1 MAKARNRNLGGIAAL
16 GALGLAMARLGKR
29 EPGDSGPTPEN
40 RGDMMAAPAAARDYS
55 REIAEHEGGI
65 GLTTPDRVSNAGPAS
80 GGRVQSNRL
89 LNTDADFPPVR
100 TSASRNMRASSKEQA
115 QLDAMHSR
123 GRRYDDPR
131 NVGMKESAESE
142 TRGTMAPARA
152 AASAA
157 SAAQPARAASAAQPA
172 SSPQAAPAASAARSD
187 SKGLTLGTPTRPAPG
202 APSIYAGPE
211 AWAAYRQRQAAGMK
225 KGGTVKMASGGSVG
239 SASKRGDGIA
249 LRGKTR
255 GKLV

>member
-16 GALGLAMARLGKR
+16 GALGMAMARLGKR
-29 EPGDSGPTPEN
+29 EPGDSGPTPED
-40 RGDMMAAPAAARDYS
+40 RGDMMVTPAAARDYS

-65 GLTTPDRVSNAGPAS
+65 GLTTPDRASSAGPAS

-100 TSASRNMRASSKEQA
+100 TSASRGMRANSEEQA
-115 QLDAMHSR
+115 RLDAMRSR

-131 NVGMKESAESE
+131 NVGMNESAESE
-142 TRGTMAPARA
+142 TRGTMALGEREPAGVDKRKPNVVYNA
-152 AASAA
+152 QGKPVSSAEV
-157 SAAQPARAASAAQPA
+157 SARNVPATT
-172 SSPQAAPAASAARSD
+172 
-187 SKGLTLGTPTRPAPG
+187 GLTLGTPTRPAPG

-225 KGGTVKMASGGSVG
+225 KGGTVKMASGGSVS

-249 LRGKTR
+249 QRGKTR
-255 GKLV
+255 GRII

>member
-40 RGDMMAAPAAARDYS
+40 RGDMMVTPAATTSAAAAEERDYS
-55 REIAEHEGGI
+55 DEIAKHAGPI
-65 GLTTPDRVSNAGPAS
+65 GLTTPDSAATAPSIRQRPVVSTP
-80 GGRVQSNRL
+80 GGKVQS
-89 LNTDADFPPVR
+89 
-100 TSASRNMRASSKEQA
+100 
-115 QLDAMHSR
+115 
-123 GRRYDDPR
+123 
-131 NVGMKESAESE
+131 
-142 TRGTMAPARA
+142 APARA
-152 AASAA
+152 SAPAAAASQAAPARPAASAA

-172 SSPQAAPAASAARSD
+172 SSPQAAPAASAAKPASR
-187 SKGLTLGTPTRPAPG
+187 GLTLGTPTRPAEG

-225 KGGTVKMASGGSVG
+225 KGGTVKMASGGSVS

-249 LRGKTR
+249 QRGKTR
-255 GKLV
+255 GRLV